1 MFKIIVTYILAI
13 IILAILGNIGL
24 LFFLPIRKILA
35 KSKSL
40 IIIVCT
46 LITFCSNIFAV
57 YFLVWL
63 CSKLNVQPMLTML
76 IIPYLLIVLKG
87 FKRIRRAESGV
98 RMAEISWEE
107 TGELHYGSEKFKSF
121 LVRNEYG
128 YLLGDIL
135 GLSLGVLL
143 FF

>member
-1 MFKIIVTYILAI
+1 MILAHILAI

-24 LFFLPIRKILA
+24 LFFLPIQNILA

-46 LITFCSNIFAV
+46 SMTFCSNIFAV

-63 CSKLNVQPMLTML
+63 FSKLNVQPMLTML
-76 IIPYLLIVLKG
+76 IIPYLLTVLKG
-87 FKRIRRAESGV
+87 FKRIRRAKSGR
-98 RMAEISWEE
+98 RMAEISYEV
-107 TGELHYGSEKFKSF
+107 TGEMYYGSNNFQSF
-121 LVRNEYG
+121 LVRHEYG
-128 YLLGDIL
+128 YLLGDVL
-135 GLSLGVLL
+135 GLSVGVAL

>member
-13 IILAILGNIGL
+13 VIVAILGNIGL
-24 LFFLPIRKILA
+24 LFLLPIRKFLA
-35 KSKSL
+35 KSKPL
-40 IIIVCT
+40 ILGVCT
-46 LITFCSNIFAV
+46 SIAVCSNIFAV
-57 YFLVWL
+57 YFFVWL
-63 CSKLNVQPMLTML
+63 CSKLKVQPTLTML
-76 IIPYLLIVLKG
+76 IIPYLLTVSTD

-135 GLSLGVLL
+135 GLSLGVVL